1 MCNMKKF
8 QIFFFIL
15 MDSLDPP
22 DQLPMLE
29 ASEILVKLSQIHFF
43 IVKDLQIATVVVLNV
58 KAHC

>member
-1 MCNMKKF
+1 
-8 QIFFFIL
+8 